1 VQNPDGLAGEWFEL
15 EGSEQVSVSYK
26 LNWLWVIRPLGA
38 RQDKTFTKGWRA
50 YYDRLEAIFQQ
61 YKVSYLLAEDQNL
74 VLRVASP
81 RVMGALTSEL
91 LAMIEDQGAPAWPC
105 KYMAV
110 EMGDQPFTPEF
121 ASKVRYV
128 LDSL

>member
-50 YYDRLEAIFQQ
+50 YFDRLEAIFQQ

-74 VLRVASP
+74 VLRVASL

-91 LAMIEDQGAPAWPC
+91 LAMIEDKGLRPGLASTWPWRW
-105 KYMAV
+105 AIR
-110 EMGDQPFTPEF
+110 PLL
-121 ASKVRYV
+121 RN
-128 LDSL
+128 